1 MVEHQMLSGRL
12 SGGVAAS
19 RGWLSIHYEGS

>member
-1 MVEHQMLSGRL
+1 MLGGRL
-12 SGGVAAS
+12 AGSVAAS